1 MVMETIIATLNN
13 TTVNT
18 IIDNTIATQNHNH
31 DLIIDNTD
39 IIALDNQPIN
49 PEQLQEEQIP
59 L

>member
-1 MVMETIIATLNN
+1 METIIATLNN
-13 TTVNT
+13 TTVNM

>member
-1 MVMETIIATLNN
+1 METNINTNI
-13 TTVNT
+13 TTVNM

-39 IIALDNQPIN
+39 IIALNIHMNND
-49 PEQLQEEQIP
+49 EQEQEQIV